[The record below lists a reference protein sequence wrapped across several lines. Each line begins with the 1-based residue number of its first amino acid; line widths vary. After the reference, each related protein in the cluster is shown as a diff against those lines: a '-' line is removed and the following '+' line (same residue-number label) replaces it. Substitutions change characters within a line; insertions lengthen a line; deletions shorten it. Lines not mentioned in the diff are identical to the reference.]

1 MKRREAIQAV
11 AAMGTIGVLGSHAA
25 GADDSAASTPWI
37 RKTLKIGMI
46 NVKGTLAEKF
56 AAAKE
61 AGFEGVEV
69 NVPGINA
76 EEVRTA
82 AEEAGIIVDGSVINS
97 HWNIRHTDPAAAV
110 RSKALD
116 DLKRGLEET
125 AAAGGHSALLVAGHG
140 KDGEADVVLK
150 RSIENIKLALP
161 TAEKTKVPILI
172 ENVWNHFLYDHGGGQ
187 DQSAQP
193 LADFIDAFDSP
204 WVGVQFDLGNHW
216 KYGDI
221 AEWIRTLGPRI
232 KKLDI
237 KGFSRKTNRFTK
249 ITEGDVDWAGIEAA
263 LREVGFKGWCAAEVG
278 GGDLNRLKEI
288 ASNMEAALH
297 CTVNA

>member
-1 MKRREAIQAV
+1 MRRREAIQTV
-11 AAMGTIGVLGSHAA
+11 AALGVFGSMASTLRAEKDAGT
-25 GADDSAASTPWI
+25 TPWI

-46 NVKGTLAEKF
+46 NVKGSLADKF
-56 AAAKE
+56 AAAKA

-69 NVPGINA
+69 NVPGVNV
-76 EEVRTA
+76 EEVKA
-82 AEEAGIIVDGSVINS
+82 AANQAGIIVDGSVINS
-97 HWNIRHTDPAAAV
+97 HWSIRHTDPDAAV
-110 RSKALD
+110 RAKALD
-116 DLKRGLEET
+116 HLKRGLEET
-125 AAAGGHSALLVAGHG
+125 AAVGGDSALLVAGHG
-140 KDGEADVVLK
+140 KDGTPEVVRE
-150 RSIENIKLALP
+150 RSIENIKLALS
-161 TAEKTKVPILI
+161 TAEKFKVPILI
-172 ENVWNHFLYDHGGGQ
+172 ENVWNHFLYDHAGGQ

-237 KGFSRKTNRFTK
+237 KGFSRAANRFTK

-263 LREVGFKGWCAAEVG
+263 LREVGFEGWCAAEVG
-278 GGDLNRLKEI
+278 GGDMDRLKEV
-288 ASNMEAALH
+288 ASHMEAALH
-297 CTVNA
+297 CTVSK